1 MNIYDFLVSA
11 SSISS
16 IWFSHSGLSS
26 DPTASPSSPTIS
38 YSFNSPSSSAS
49 HSESFWRHNRSE
61 DEVTSERETNLGQS
75 QLLHGLVSLSYI
87 FGGGLV
93 EIRDKLV
100 IMVTSRL
107 AAVLNVVLHRFVVPA
122 DLFLSLAVFRHAG
135 EIKSV
140 VVSCVVQMTVAAKV
154 PVRELE

>member
-1 MNIYDFLVSA
+1 M
-11 SSISS
+11 
-16 IWFSHSGLSS
+16 
-26 DPTASPSSPTIS
+26 
-38 YSFNSPSSSAS
+38 
-49 HSESFWRHNRSE
+49 
-61 DEVTSERETNLGQS
+61 TSERETNLGQS

-107 AAVLNVVLHRFVVPA
+107 AAVLNVVLDRFVVPA
-122 DLFLSLAVFRHAG
+122 DLFLSLSVFRHAG